1 MMDVRFRARA
11 RADLRAIHSWIAKD
25 SPETAAR
32 VVDRILRSVERLAQ
46 FPQMGRKG
54 KVEGTR
60 EWPIPRLPYI
70 VVYEIEEALN
80 RLTVLAIFHSAQDR

>member
-11 RADLRAIHSWIAKD
+11 SADLQAIRGWIAKD
-25 SPETAAR
+25 SPATAAR
-32 VVDRILRSVERLAQ
+32 VVDRILSGVERLAQ

-60 EWPIPRLPYI
+60 HWPIPRLPYI
-70 VVYEIEEALN
+70 VVYEIDEALN